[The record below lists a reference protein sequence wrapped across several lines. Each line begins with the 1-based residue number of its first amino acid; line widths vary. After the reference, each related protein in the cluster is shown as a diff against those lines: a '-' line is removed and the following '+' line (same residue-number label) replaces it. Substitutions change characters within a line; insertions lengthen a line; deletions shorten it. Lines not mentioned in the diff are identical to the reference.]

1 MQIYRIITTY
11 QFEIRKKFT
20 NHEILFNLYVKY
32 LNICIFEKKLTM
44 KQITKEDINK
54 MDKIRR
60 LNLINS
66 CTGYKSANLI
76 VTKSENGVS
85 NVAIFSSVTHIGSNP
100 PMISFVTR
108 PLSVKRDTYNN
119 IKENGYFT
127 VNHVTEEMIEDAHHT
142 SASYDGTISEF
153 DKTNLIEEYKNNL
166 KIPFVKGSPV
176 QLYCKFLNEY
186 HIIENDTIHVIASI
200 ENLYFEEKL
209 LHKDNWLQLDRA
221 KVVTI
226 NGLDGYALPLLKDR
240 FGYARPDINTKSLL
254 DYGA

>member
-1 MQIYRIITTY
+1 MRNISKD
-11 QFEIRKKFT
+11 EI
-20 NHEILFNLYVKY
+20 NE
-32 LNICIFEKKLTM
+32 
-44 KQITKEDINK
+44 

-76 VTKSENGVS
+76 VTKSKSGIS
-85 NVAIFSSVTHIGSNP
+85 NVAVFSSVTHIGSNP
-100 PMISFVTR
+100 PMISFITR

-127 VNHVTEEMIEDAHHT
+127 VNHITEIMIQDAHHT
-142 SASYDGTISEF
+142 SANYDENISEF
-153 DKTNLIEEYKNNL
+153 DKTNLIEEYKESIS
-166 KIPFVKGSPV
+166 IPFVQNSPV
-176 QLYCKFLNEY
+176 KLYCKYLNEY
-186 HIIENDTIHVIASI
+186 HIKENDTVHIIASI
-200 ENLYFEEKL
+200 ENLFFDEKL

-221 KVVTI
+221 KVVAI

-240 FGYARPDINTKSLL
+240 FAYAKPDIKTKSIL